1 MQWERERHHE
11 MEETETESV
20 RSALLEASPTTAAAA
35 ALATTATAT
44 LPATVVVVGKYFKVA
59 VNSQQTRHQLN
70 AICVYACTCVS
81 VCVSERACAYASW
94 VYE

>member
-1 MQWERERHHE
+1 MQWKRERHHE

-35 ALATTATAT
+35 LATTAT

-81 VCVSERACAYASW
+81 VCVSERACAYASC

>member
-35 ALATTATAT
+35 LATTAT

-59 VNSQQTRHQLN
+59 VNSQHN
-70 AICVYACTCVS
+70 AAPIECNLCVCMYVCLCV
-81 VCVSERACAYASW
+81 CE
-94 VYE
+94 

>member
-35 ALATTATAT
+35 LATTAT

-70 AICVYACTCVS
+70 AICVYACTCVC
-81 VCVSERACAYASW
+81 VCVSERAC
-94 VYE
+94 VCMYE